1 MNTEQI
7 EGFCYL
13 AETLNMSRS
22 AELMFISQPAFSRM
36 IKNLEEELGCQLYER
51 SKINPKLTP
60 TGEQIYRRMTAM
72 NSIYGDIQTLAQLD
86 TDKGIHTVRFGI
98 LDNGMDE
105 LVRKIIK
112 KFHVEHPE
120 AHLVMK
126 EFSESE
132 LCQAVASGLIDI
144 AFLYH
149 YQTAV
154 RMGTEGVKIQGYRD
168 CVVVNNESP
177 LALEKTIRLE
187 DLRDES
193 FVMIRKD
200 KSINGYNHTMAL
212 CLDNGFTPIVAYYA
226 DSVYTSLIM
235 VEFGMGVMILVDS
248 DPHFGVKD
256 VTFIP
261 IEGVDP
267 CEQWMIWK
275 KDSKNSY
282 IDVIYRLVDSI
293 INE

>member
-1 MNTEQI
+1 MNMEQVV
-7 EGFCYL
+7 GFCYL
-13 AETLNMSRS
+13 SETLNMSRS

-51 SKINPKLTP
+51 SKTNPKLTP
-60 TGEQIYRRMTAM
+60 TGEEIYKRMTAM

-86 TDKGIHTVRFGI
+86 VEKGIHTVRFGI

-105 LVRKIIK
+105 LVREIIE
-112 KFHVEHPE
+112 KFSKEHPE
-120 AHLVMK
+120 VHLVIK

-154 RMGTEGVKIQGYRD
+154 RMGTEGIKIRDYRD

-177 LALEKTIRLE
+177 LAFKEEVQLA
-187 DLRDES
+187 DLREEP

-200 KSINGYNHTMAL
+200 KSINGYNHTVAL
-212 CLDNGFTPIVAYYA
+212 CLDNGFVPVVAHYA

-235 VEFGMGVMILVDS
+235 VECGMGSMILVDS

-261 IEGVDP
+261 IIGAAP

-275 KDSKNSY
+275 KDSDNPY
-282 IDVIYRLVDSI
+282 IEVIKKLTDSI
-293 INE
+293 IIA